1 MALFKNE
8 EQREVEVLNK
18 IEKRIERREKR
29 ERLYKIIIGGMA
41 VVAAAAFF
49 IGGHTGSG
57 KHHRR

>member
-29 ERLYKIIIGGMA
+29 ERLYKIIIGGLA
-41 VVAAAAFF
+41 VVAAASLDRKSTRLNSS
-49 IGGHTGSG
+49 HWS
-57 KHHRR
+57 